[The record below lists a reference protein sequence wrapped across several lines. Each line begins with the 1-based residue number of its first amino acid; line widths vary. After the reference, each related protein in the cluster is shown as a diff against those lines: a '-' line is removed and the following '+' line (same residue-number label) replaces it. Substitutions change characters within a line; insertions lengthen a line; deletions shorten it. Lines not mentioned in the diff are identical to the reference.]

1 MTEQGGVGAEGGP
14 PVEELAGRYR
24 LLGLLGRGG
33 MGEVW
38 SASDAVLRREVAVKL
53 LPALSGAESERRFQ
67 REAATL
73 AGLRHP
79 GITVVHD
86 AGRHGGFLFLVMEL
100 LDGADLGKLVAGH
113 RGGLPLERALDLAA
127 QTAEAVGAA
136 HDKGVVHRDL
146 KPANVFVQAGDRV
159 KVCDFGI
166 ARSADAT
173 SALTATGHI
182 VGTPP
187 YMSPEQCRGGE
198 VDARSDLYSF
208 GCALFEMLTGA
219 TPFPAEQSVYALLHQ
234 HVSEPPPRLAE
245 VRPDLPAALDAL
257 VGALLA
263 KEPGARPASAA
274 RVAEELAALGG
285 GRALG
290 PTRVDVPTAV
300 EPDTGVEAV
309 LRIARL
315 IRDPEGRVR
324 AMYLVAEALDG
335 EPARARRLLE
345 ELDGVVATLPADQPG
360 KLAVALVLAGRRWAG
375 LDPAR
380 ALVQLERAL
389 GGLAHMED
397 DDAYW
402 YARELAEGAAVLA
415 AARPAE
421 AARLMA
427 DLGRTVVALDV
438 EARNPAFTASRLA
451 GIAVA
456 GRDADPAAAQ
466 RLLRAA
472 ERTAEDAEDRETA
485 LQFLAR
491 DVAPADLGRALLL
504 VGRIADTTSRNAAW
518 GKLVDVVGEHRP
530 DLLDEVLDACGLD
543 RPAVPAAP
551 PSPEPAVRPAPPAR
565 GLRRFLGLEEPQ
577 SAAPAPPPP
586 PPAAPTEEDGPF
598 SLMYVAEA
606 AAPYAA
612 AWAERVAA
620 RITSPHYRVEAFRRM
635 ARAVAGKQSGRA
647 ERWLRR
653 AYEAARD
660 AGKADPGQLG
670 DIAAAATTAAPDLA
684 KEVAAEVA
692 RLDGGVLAGQ
702 QVSSLAWLA
711 GNIAALDPHTAL
723 RLAGLAEQREEDAGD
738 YARRC
743 LAEAHAAA
751 AATLA
756 RTNMA
761 LAEATVR
768 RGARI
773 LSAVTDLE
781 ELSWIDWAPLA
792 RLAAKRPAAAV
803 RLGACALEE
812 VEAETRDRVLT
823 SLARAFAPVDLPYA
837 ESLATSVVDPALR
850 DEALG
855 AIVEELLRER
865 S

>member
-285 GRALG
+285 RSALG

-315 IRDPEGRVR
+315 IREPAGRVR

-335 EPARARRLLE
+335 EPARARRLME

-360 KLAVALVLAGRRWAG
+360 KLAVALALAGRRWAR

-380 ALVQLERAL
+380 ALVQLERAV
-389 GGLAHMED
+389 GGIAHMEGD
-397 DDAYW
+397 EAYW
-402 YARELAEGAAVLA
+402 YALEIAEGAAAVT

-438 EARNPAFTASRLA
+438 EVSHPQFLAARLA
-451 GIAVA
+451 EIAVA
-456 GRDADPAAAQ
+456 GRTADPAAAQ
-466 RLLRAA
+466 RLLRTA
-472 ERTAEDAEDRETA
+472 ERTAEDADPQDTA
-485 LQFLAR
+485 LEFLAP
-491 DVAPADLGRALLL
+491 AMALADLGWALLI
-504 VGRIADTTSRNAAW
+504 VGRIADTNDRVCAW
-518 GKLVDVVGEHRP
+518 GKVIEAVGEHRP

-543 RPAVPAAP
+543 RPAMPAAP
-551 PSPEPAVRPAPPAR
+551 PPTPEPAVRPAPPAR

-577 SAAPAPPPP
+577 SAAPAPL

-620 RITSPHYRVEAFRRM
+620 RITSPRYRVEAFLRM

-751 AATLA
+751 AAALA
-756 RTNMA
+756 RTNTA

-803 RLGACALEE
+803 RIGACALEE

-823 SLARAFAPVDLPYA
+823 SLARAFAPVDLPHA

-855 AIVEELLRER
+855 AIVEELLGER